1 MDPRKRT
8 GDDQQ
13 EQIVSVESKRP
24 RLTTDTTDDDEE
36 IALRRQ
42 QQQQQ
47 QLLTTSPVE
56 SRFRTLGDQLV
67 PAGDSKKDLAK
78 SVTWSEQLQTVQE
91 VKHLLLCRAN
101 LYFEHSR
108 RIRPWKWTHCFRQY
122 RK

>member
-1 MDPRKRT
+1 MDVRKRT
-8 GDDQQ
+8 GDDQE
-13 EQIVSVESKRP
+13 EQVVSVESKRL

-36 IALRRQ
+36 IALGR
-42 QQQQQ
+42 QQQQ

-67 PAGDSKKDLAK
+67 PAGDSKKDLTK

-91 VKHLLLCRAN
+91 VNDLLICRAN

-108 RIRPWKWTHCFRQY
+108 RTLPWKWTHCCRPY
-122 RK
+122 LK

>member
-47 QLLTTSPVE
+47 LLTTSPVE

-67 PAGDSKKDLAK
+67 PAEDSKKDLAK